1 MAYYPEIP
9 YKGNQVIICSDR
21 LHLQSRTDSILIF
34 GKQSVA
40 ISSINSVNLDASSK
54 IILHSPSVNIGSV
67 DAKSPLVL
75 GDVYLNTLTQFLD
88 KISTACVQLQSVSA
102 GAIPP
107 NPEIGSAMMKLATF
121 GKQLA
126 SFCSELKQSLPSTL
140 SKTCNTI

>member
-21 LHLQSRTDSILIF
+21 LHFQSRTDSILLF

-54 IILHSPSVNIGSV
+54 IIIQSPAVHLGSV
-67 DAKSPLVL
+67 EAKSPLVL
-75 GDVYLNTLTQFLD
+75 GDVYVNTLTLFLD

-102 GAIPP
+102 GATPP
-107 NPEIGSAMMKLATF
+107 NPELGSAMLKLATF

-126 SFCSELKQSLPSTL
+126 SFCSELKQSLPNSL
-140 SKTCNTI
+140 SKTCNTV

>member
-1 MAYYPEIP
+1 M
-9 YKGNQVIICSDR
+9 
-21 LHLQSRTDSILIF
+21 
-34 GKQSVA
+34 
-40 ISSINSVNLDASSK
+40 DASSK